1 MAKALC
7 VLVLIGVA
15 TMMGYSQ
22 EKASEY
28 VAPSQAVPRGR
39 TPRMQ
44 VQWLNPGESTKH
56 THMVVWS
63 PDGTVQ
69 AGHVLTEY
77 VSPTRATAS
86 FPGSQEPMGHLVTHE
101 NTRCPQCT
109 LQADKAEIALNHR
122 EIDEFVAGP
131 PHNCSEHEEYGPFM
145 WSRVIVGG
153 MESSCRC

>member
-1 MAKALC
+1 MAESWRIDETYAHGGLESRRNC
-7 VLVLIGVA
+7 A
-15 TMMGYSQ
+15 
-22 EKASEY
+22 
-28 VAPSQAVPRGR
+28 GR
-39 TPRMQ
+39 PCSNCIRI
-44 VQWLNPGESTKH
+44 PDES
-56 THMVVWS
+56 
-63 PDGTVQ
+63 P
-69 AGHVLTEY
+69 A
-77 VSPTRATAS
+77 RATAS
-86 FPGSQEPMGHLVTHE
+86 FPGSQEPMGHLVAHE